1 MRDTAPLPVDD
12 VLDAVRAALAGCGVA
27 VLVAPPGAGKT
38 TRVPLVLGGESWL
51 GDQKIL
57 LLEPRRLAARA
68 AAERMADQIDERVGD
83 TVGLRA
89 RLDTRVGPK
98 TRIEV
103 VTEGVFTR
111 LILDDPGLDGIGAVI
126 FDEFHERSLDA
137 DLGLALVLDARSGLR
152 EDLRLLVMSAT
163 LDQGR
168 VAALIGDAP
177 IIASEGRAHPIV
189 TRHVSRPDVRRLE
202 EAMAETILA
211 ALEAETGSLL
221 AFLPGQ
227 AEIRRTAERLRS
239 RVTDLSIDI
248 VELHG
253 GLDGRAQSGAIRPAA
268 QGRRKVVL
276 ATSIAQTS
284 ITIEGVRVVVDCG
297 LERVPRFEPDVG
309 VTRLATVRVSRATA
323 DQRRGRAGRTQP
335 GVCYRLWDEAET
347 VGLPAFTEPEIR
359 AADLSGLILDCAAWG
374 VADPLQLKWLDPPP
388 AGALAA
394 ARSALIGLG
403 ALDADARLTPHG
415 QALRALALP
424 PRLAAMVIAAARL
437 GAGDAAANLAAIL
450 VERNLGGSGIDLD
463 ERLRA
468 FRRDHSPRADGMA
481 RLARAWA
488 KTAAEPFN
496 VETAA
501 RNAAQPSTAA
511 LLALAFPDR
520 IAKARS
526 DGQFLLANGR
536 GAQLDLS
543 EPLSRSPYLV
553 VAEVTGIAAASRIV
567 AAATLDEAELQAIAG
582 QRMAREAE
590 VSFDVASAS
599 LRARR
604 VCLRRSNLPESRL
617 E

>member
-12 VLDAVRAALAGCGVA
+12 VLDAVRAALAGRGVA

-38 TRVPLVLGGESWL
+38 TRVPLVLLGESWL

-111 LILDDPGLDGIGAVI
+111 LILDDPALDGIGAVI

-221 AFLPGQ
+221 AFLTGQ

-253 GLDGRAQSGAIRPAA
+253 GLDGQSAA
-268 QGRRKVVL
+268 YAGWG
-276 ATSIAQTS
+276 
-284 ITIEGVRVVVDCG
+284 GVARDGCACGDDGGGDC
-297 LERVPRFEPDVG
+297 RC
-309 VTRLATVRVSRATA
+309 AC
-323 DQRRGRAGRTQP
+323 RT
-335 GVCYRLWDEAET
+335 G
-347 VGLPAFTEPEIR
+347 GH
-359 AADLSGLILDCAAWG
+359 ADLDCN
-374 VADPLQLKWLDPPP
+374 
-388 AGALAA
+388 AL
-394 ARSALIGLG
+394 S
-403 ALDADARLTPHG
+403 
-415 QALRALALP
+415 
-424 PRLAAMVIAAARL
+424 
-437 GAGDAAANLAAIL
+437 
-450 VERNLGGSGIDLD
+450 
-463 ERLRA
+463 
-468 FRRDHSPRADGMA
+468 
-481 RLARAWA
+481 
-488 KTAAEPFN
+488 
-496 VETAA
+496 
-501 RNAAQPSTAA
+501 
-511 LLALAFPDR
+511 
-520 IAKARS
+520 
-526 DGQFLLANGR
+526 
-536 GAQLDLS
+536 
-543 EPLSRSPYLV
+543 
-553 VAEVTGIAAASRIV
+553 
-567 AAATLDEAELQAIAG
+567 
-582 QRMAREAE
+582 
-590 VSFDVASAS
+590 
-599 LRARR
+599 
-604 VCLRRSNLPESRL
+604 
-617 E
+617 